1 MGTLFQIKTSS
12 HLNSFLQ
19 SWHLKPN
26 ILMPLPSWLK
36 SGYFPKYVHPF
47 DSVTEFNIYME
58 KNVQI
63 CIPTNNSFCFAN
75 KYLLNSVNSPNI
87 CTVVLLIGNMTWHL
101 RMTIIERYHRSLY
114 IKHLWHTKGTLKATV
129 RKQFVWGLTS
139 LFSSTSSYY
148 TPIKKDHSNPLHTE
162 GGETSTYSEID
173 LSAWEKL
180 ICCTSKL
187 IKTTY

>member
-1 MGTLFQIKTSS
+1 
-12 HLNSFLQ
+12 
-19 SWHLKPN
+19 
-26 ILMPLPSWLK
+26 MPLPSWLK

-47 DSVTEFNIYME
+47 DSITELNIYME

-129 RKQFVWGLTS
+129 RKPFVWGLTS

-148 TPIKKDHSNPLHTE
+148 TPIKKDHSNPLPTE
-162 GGETSTYSEID
+162 GGETGKHQPTVKLTYLRGKSWYFAHQNWLRLHISSYF
-173 LSAWEKL
+173 LL
-180 ICCTSKL
+180 F
-187 IKTTY
+187 KTAKVFNCWSS